1 MHKPLM
7 KPRRSR
13 SRVIGIA
20 VAAVAMGAVLTA
32 ATTSGEPASVTAAG
46 QAVRPVDVDMEPAT
60 LTADSDAVE
69 DTISSR
75 TAFDARQSVEAAA
88 RQAEAERAAEEAAA
102 EEAAAQAAA
111 EEAAAQAAA
120 EEAAAA
126 EQAPAQEASTGSH
139 WDRLAD
145 CESGDWGANGV
156 PISGSA
162 RWNYGINFSHGDIYE
177 GGLNFHPG
185 TWDSY
190 RSGDMPGHAGQAS
203 RSQQIAVAE
212 QVLADQGW
220 GAWPVCS
227 SKIGLR

>member
-1 MHKPLM
+1 
-7 KPRRSR
+7 
-13 SRVIGIA
+13 
-20 VAAVAMGAVLTA
+20 AAA
-32 ATTSGEPASVTAAG
+32 E
-46 QAVRPVDVDMEPAT
+46 
-60 LTADSDAVE
+60 
-69 DTISSR
+69 
-75 TAFDARQSVEAAA
+75 EAAA
-88 RQAEAERAAEEAAA
+88 QAAA